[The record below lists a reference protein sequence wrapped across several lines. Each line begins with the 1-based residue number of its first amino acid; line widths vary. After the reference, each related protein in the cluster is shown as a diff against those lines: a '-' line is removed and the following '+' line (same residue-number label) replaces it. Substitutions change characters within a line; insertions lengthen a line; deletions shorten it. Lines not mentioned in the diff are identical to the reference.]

1 MKKLLLVTFGTLLCL
16 ASCNG
21 GNQREAV
28 KPIVS
33 MGDKSVDRLRQAE
46 LYWNGFDYTDSQ
58 TLVDTVKLTRAFFDW
73 VLLLGNLPQQEAVPL
88 MAQFIRGGNE
98 APQMQLRLLELGE
111 SILNDPNSPYRNEE
125 LYIPMLEAIINAP
138 NIREEY
144 KERPRFQLA
153 LAQKN
158 RRFTKA
164 TDFTYI
170 TNKGEKGRLSELAKA
185 LKAKRESQ
193 GNPRALPCHCILLY
207 FNNPEC
213 HDCSRVNGYLSASK
227 VIRERLS
234 NGTLTLL
241 AIYPDESL
249 RAWYRHRSE
258 YPSSWIAARYGS
270 PRERKAYNLPA
281 IPCLYLLNTDMM
293 VLLKDEPVEKIE
305 EYLGNHTIT
314 IVR

>member
-1 MKKLLLVTFGTLLCL
+1 MKKMLLVTLGMLLCL

-21 GNQREAV
+21 GNQREVV
-28 KPIVS
+28 KSIAS
-33 MGDKSVDRLRQAE
+33 STTGKSADDWLHQAE
-46 LYWNGFDYTDSQ
+46 RYWNGFDYTDSQ
-58 TLVDTVKLTRAFFDW
+58 ALGDTVRLARAFFDW
-73 VLLLGNLPQQEAVPL
+73 VLLLGNLPQQESVPL
-88 MAQFIRGGNE
+88 MARFIRDGNE

-125 LYIPMLEAIINAP
+125 LYIPMLEAIIGAP
-138 NIREEY
+138 NIKEEY
-144 KERPRFQLA
+144 KERPRFQLS

-170 TNKGEKGRLSELAKA
+170 TNKGEKGRLSELAKT
-185 LKAKRESQ
+185 LKARDRGGS
-193 GNPRALPCHCILLY
+193 RALPCHCILLY

-227 VIRERLS
+227 VIKERLS

-249 RAWYRHRSE
+249 RAWHRHRSE

-305 EYLGNHTIT
+305 DYLRIHT